1 MNINALKELN
11 LELLT
16 ERQRTAVSMA
26 LEGKTQAEIGKT
38 METSVQNV
46 SSLIK
51 TAIARNARL
60 QANSKKNMDQL
71 KQKISPS
78 LPQNRGTDYSR
89 YKGRDFSVLTPREQ
103 EIITLKIDGLTHQ
116 QVANKLDIHISS
128 VGVLLQRARQKLDGT
143 YHDGLRL
150 IVNHRQ
156 RESRLKNPAREKE
169 NRKKTYLKY
178 REKRIADM
186 KKYNKKYYQR
196 HRDEILTRQKEK
208 RLEGK

>member
-1 MNINALKELN
+1 MDINALKGLN

-16 ERQRTAVSMA
+16 ERQRTAVSMV

-38 METSVQNV
+38 MGTSVQNV

-60 QANSKKNMDQL
+60 QSSSKKGVDQQRQTISSHPL
-71 KQKISPS
+71 QK
-78 LPQNRGTDYSR
+78 RGTDYSR

>member
-1 MNINALKELN
+1 MDINALKSLN

-16 ERQRTAVSMA
+16 DRQRTAVSIA
-26 LEGKTQAEIGKT
+26 LEGKTQAEIAKT
-38 METSVQNV
+38 MGTSVQNV

-60 QANSKKNMDQL
+60 QSSSKKGVDQ
-71 KQKISPS
+71 QRHKISS
-78 LPQNRGTDYSR
+78 HSPQKRGSDYSR
-89 YKGRDFSVLTPREQ
+89 YKCSDFSVLTPRER

-116 QVANKLDIHISS
+116 QVANKLDIQISS

-150 IVNHRQ
+150 IVNRRQ

-169 NRKKTYLKY
+169 NRKKTYLRY

-186 KKYNKKYYQR
+186 KEYNKKYYQR